1 MTEKK
6 DMMNMKDRSVRSG
19 LTESDEQFLR
29 EYRRSLPPKSSGE
42 LLDKWLHRV
51 IDLAL
56 PFAQADLP
64 FADLIAEGN
73 LALAEAI
80 EREETEEEMLRE
92 AIVTQIEAFLERMR
106 LERESDDFLAF
117 QVNALSETIDR
128 FRETY
133 GEKPTIDELANEM
146 GVTQEKIL
154 DILKLTG
161 EDPDN
166 AK

>member
-1 MTEKK
+1 MTERK
-6 DMMNMKDRSVRSG
+6 DVMNMKDRSSRSG

>member
-1 MTEKK
+1 MTERK
-6 DMMNMKDRSVRSG
+6 DMMNMKDRSSRSG